1 MPDPVDRV
9 DPVLESLGPAVAPP
23 APRRPIVAFP
33 PRPVKRE
40 GWARRG
46 LAKVAAVYQWAEV
59 LLDRLVSSSLNP
71 LYHSG
76 TIAVFSLAVATVT
89 GLYLFVFYRVGT
101 EAAHQSIEGIMAH
114 PLGVGALVRS
124 LHRYASDAAILAA
137 VLHGGKML
145 LDDRF
150 WGARWIGWVSGLTL
164 VALVWVT
171 GATGYWLVW
180 DTQAQILSVTT
191 AKFLDV
197 LPVFGE
203 PLVRTFVDSERIQ
216 TFLFF
221 LVLFGHISIPFLL
234 GGVYWLHVMR
244 LSRAR
249 FMPPRVVLWV
259 TGAAL
264 VAASLIRPAASGP
277 PADLARL
284 PGVVPVDWFYFFY
297 FPLTRLD
304 PRVGW
309 ALVFGTG
316 LVVVS
321 LPWLLRGQAPARA
334 RVDNPACTGC
344 TRCWKDCPY
353 EAIVM
358 VPRHD
363 GTRYKQVAVVN
374 PAKCVGCGICVGAC
388 DSAGILL
395 GDQPVSVLGEAVTWR
410 LRAATAAGE
419 APPVVVY
426 ACRLMGRL
434 GPALAPDGTLAGVP
448 GVTVMGLPCVG
459 MLHPE
464 MIAKTL
470 AGGARGVFVAGCV
483 PENCPARE
491 GSQWLAER
499 LAGRRL
505 PAAKHLPL
513 DRLAVRWYG
522 PVESERFLRD
532 VARFAQEVRG

>member
-1 MPDPVDRV
+1 
-9 DPVLESLGPAVAPP
+9 
-23 APRRPIVAFP
+23 
-33 PRPVKRE
+33 
-40 GWARRG
+40 
-46 LAKVAAVYQWAEV
+46 
-59 LLDRLVSSSLNP
+59 
-71 LYHSG
+71 
-76 TIAVFSLAVATVT
+76 
-89 GLYLFVFYRVGT
+89 
-101 EAAHQSIEGIMAH
+101 
-114 PLGVGALVRS
+114 
-124 LHRYASDAAILAA
+124 
-137 VLHGGKML
+137 
-145 LDDRF
+145 
-150 WGARWIGWVSGLTL
+150 
-164 VALVWVT
+164 
-171 GATGYWLVW
+171 
-180 DTQAQILSVTT
+180 
-191 AKFLDV
+191 
-197 LPVFGE
+197 
-203 PLVRTFVDSERIQ
+203 
-216 TFLFF
+216 
-221 LVLFGHISIPFLL
+221 
-234 GGVYWLHVMR
+234 
-244 LSRAR
+244 
-249 FMPPRVVLWV
+249 
-259 TGAAL
+259 
-264 VAASLIRPAASGP
+264 
-277 PADLARL
+277 
-284 PGVVPVDWFYFFY
+284 
-297 FPLTRLD
+297 
-304 PRVGW
+304 
-309 ALVFGTG
+309 
-316 LVVVS
+316 
-321 LPWLLRGQAPARA
+321 
-334 RVDNPACTGC
+334 
-344 TRCWKDCPY
+344 
-353 EAIVM
+353 M

-426 ACRLMGRL
+426 TCRLMGRL

>member
-1 MPDPVDRV
+1 
-9 DPVLESLGPAVAPP
+9 
-23 APRRPIVAFP
+23 
-33 PRPVKRE
+33 
-40 GWARRG
+40 
-46 LAKVAAVYQWAEV
+46 VAAVHQWAQV
-59 LLDRLVSSSLNP
+59 LLDRVVSAPLDP

-101 EAAHQSIEGIMAH
+101 EAAHRSIEAIMAH
-114 PLGVGALVRS
+114 PLGIGALMRS

-137 VLHGGKML
+137 AIHGLKML

-150 WGARWIGWVSGLTL
+150 WGARWIGWVSGLAL
-164 VALVWVT
+164 LSLVWVT

-180 DTQAQILSVTT
+180 DAQAQVLSVTT
-191 AKFLDV
+191 AKLLDV
-197 LPVFGE
+197 LPIFGE
-203 PLVRTFVDSERIQ
+203 PLVRTFVDSTRIQ

-221 LVLFGHISIPFLL
+221 LMLFAHISIPFLL
-234 GGVYWLHVMR
+234 GAAYWLHVMR

-249 FMPPRVVLWV
+249 FLPPRVVLWV

-264 VAASLIRPAASGP
+264 VAASLARPAVSGP
-277 PADLARL
+277 PADLSRL
-284 PGVVPVDWFYFFY
+284 PGAIPIDWFYFFY

-309 ALVFGTG
+309 ALVFGAG
-316 LVVVS
+316 LAALA
-321 LPWLLRGQAPARA
+321 LPWVLRGPAPARA
-334 RVDNPACTGC
+334 RVENLACTGC

-363 GTRYKQVAVVN
+363 GTRYRQVAVVN

-395 GDQPVSVLGEAVTWR
+395 GDQPVSVLGDAVTGR
-410 LRAATAAGE
+410 LRAAASAGE
-419 APPVVVY
+419 AAPVVVY
-426 ACRLMGRL
+426 ACRLMARL
-434 GPALAPDGTLAGVP
+434 RDRVAPDGALVGVP

-464 MIAKTL
+464 MIGKTL
-470 AGGARGVFVAGCV
+470 AAGARGVFVAGCV
-483 PENCPARE
+483 PEDCPARE
-491 GSQWLAER
+491 GSQWLGER

-505 PAAKHLPL
+505 PSARHLPEG
-513 DRLAVRWYG
+513 RLAVRWYG
-522 PVESERFLRD
+522 AVEVGRFLRD
-532 VARFAQEVRG
+532 VTAFRQELAR

>member
-1 MPDPVDRV
+1 VPDPTGDI
-9 DPVLESLGPAVAPP
+9 DPLIAAVEGAAAPP
-23 APRRPIVAFP
+23 VPRRPFLAFP
-33 PRPVKRE
+33 PRSARRE
-40 GWARRG
+40 GWPRRA
-46 LAKVAAVYQWAEV
+46 LAQLGAVYQWAEV
-59 LLDRLVSSSLNP
+59 GLDRLVSSSLNP

-76 TIAVFSLAVATVT
+76 TIAMFCLAVATVT

-101 EAAHQSIEGIMAH
+101 EAAHRSIEGIMAH
-114 PLGVGALVRS
+114 PLGIGALMRS
-124 LHRYASDAAILAA
+124 LHRYSSDAAILAA
-137 VLHGGKML
+137 ALHGGKML

-164 VALVWVT
+164 LALVWVT

-180 DTQAQILSVTT
+180 DAQAQILSVTT

-197 LPVFGE
+197 LPIFGE
-203 PLVRTFVDSERIQ
+203 PLVRTFVDGERIQ

-221 LVLFGHISIPFLL
+221 LVLFVHISIPFLL
-234 GGVYWLHVMR
+234 GLVYWLHVMR

-264 VAASLIRPAASGP
+264 VAASLVRPAISGP
-277 PADLARL
+277 PADLAWL
-284 PGVVPVDWFYFFY
+284 PGVVPIDWFYFFY

-304 PRVGW
+304 PKVGW
-309 ALVFGTG
+309 ALTFGAG
-316 LVVVS
+316 LVAVT
-321 LPWLLRGQAPARA
+321 LPWVLRGTPPARA
-334 RVDNPACTGC
+334 RVENPACTGC

-358 VPRHD
+358 VPRENE
-363 GTRYKQVAVVN
+363 GRYKQVAVVN

-395 GDQPVSVLGEAVTWR
+395 GDQPVSVLGDAVTWR
-410 LRAATAAGE
+410 LRAASAAGQ

-434 GPALAPDGTLAGVP
+434 VPRLSPDGGLAEMP

-483 PENCPARE
+483 PENCSARE

-499 LAGRRL
+499 LSGRRL
-505 PAAKHLPL
+505 PSAKRLPEG
-513 DRLAVRWYG
+513 RLAVRWYAA
-522 PVESERFLRD
+522 VEVDRFVRD
-532 VARFAQEVRG
+532 VGRFARELVA